1 MVTVNP
7 IKKTTLQNSDHF
19 NLLCHISELSTLLT
33 GASNIEN
40 FLQRTVEMV
49 ARHLSATV
57 CSIYLYDDKTSEIVL
72 RATVGLNPNAIGQI
86 RMKSGEGLVGAVMMS
101 QQPILEGSASHSPQF
116 KYFEAADEDRFE
128 SFLAV
133 PIFKGIQNIGVLVV
147 QHETRDYFD
156 DIDIMALKA
165 IASQLASAIEN
176 ARLLMDMTSISDASP
191 MTLIPEKLKF
201 IKGQSACGGFAH
213 ALSACFGK
221 SHGWLLSEDF
231 EDRLSY
237 TRADYHRAF
246 QATLEQLKEF
256 QTRFSQRLPESAS
269 LIFSAHF
276 MMLKDP
282 RFNAE
287 ILGRIDSGI
296 SPPRA
301 IQSVARKYIAMFS
314 SSPYMYLREKVSDI
328 EDLAGRLLENLKQQD
343 SLLPH
348 HQWREHIVIAREL
361 YPSDILKLASQDVR
375 GVILVSGGITSHVSI
390 LARSMKIP
398 AVIADCPEL
407 LQLPE
412 NIEILLDADMGNIYV
427 APSRDVILQF
437 ENRKRIQEVAIP
449 FSHMMS
455 PTTFTR
461 DGERVRL
468 MANINLLSELPLAR
482 DLKAE
487 GIGLYRSEFPFIIRS
502 SFPSEEEQI
511 FLYKRLINEMPE
523 KDVTIRTLD
532 IGGDKVLSYSNATGE
547 ANPELGMRSIRFSLG
562 NPQIFEFQI
571 RAILRAAADAK
582 TIQIMFPMIS
592 SLDEYREARGIV
604 TDCIH
609 ALVRSG
615 LPHHP
620 APEIGMM
627 VELPSVIEIMDE
639 LAREVDFFSIGTN
652 DFVQYML
659 AVDRT
664 NEKVARYYQPCHPSV
679 LRGLA
684 KIVAAANRHSKP
696 ISVCG
701 ELAHELEYI
710 WFFIGIGIRRL
721 SVDPQFLPRV
731 QLIVN
736 NMNATVA
743 TLYADEL
750 LTQSTLKD
758 AKKIVDGLR
767 NQMDVRE
774 NRLTD

>member
-1 MVTVNP
+1 MTSKKATLRNP
-7 IKKTTLQNSDHF
+7 DHF
-19 NLLCHISELSTLLT
+19 NLLCDISDLTALLT

-57 CSIYLYDDKTSEIVL
+57 CSIYLFDDKTSEIVL

-86 RMKSGEGLVGAVMMS
+86 RMKSGEGLVGAAMIS
-101 QQPILEGSASHSPQF
+101 QQAICEGSASHSPQF
-116 KYFEAADEDRFE
+116 KYFESADEDRFE

-133 PIFKGIQNIGVLVV
+133 PIYKGIENIGVLVV
-147 QHETRDYFD
+147 QHEHKDYFD
-156 DIDIMALKA
+156 DIDIMTLKA
-165 IASQLASAIEN
+165 TASQLASAIEN
-176 ARLLMDMTSISDASP
+176 ARLLMNMNSMAGP
-191 MTLIPEKLKF
+191 EPTLRALEKLKF
-201 IKGQSACGGFAH
+201 IKGQSACSGFALAPS
-213 ALSACFGK
+213 ALFGK

-231 EDRLSY
+231 DSHMSY

-256 QTRFSQRLPESAS
+256 QTRFSERLPESAS

-282 RFNAE
+282 RFNQE
-287 ILGRIDSGI
+287 ILNRIDAGM
-296 SPPRA
+296 SPASA
-301 IQSVARKYIAMFS
+301 IQLIARRYVAMFS
-314 SSPYMYLREKVSDI
+314 SSPYMYLREKLSDI
-328 EDLAGRLLENLKQQD
+328 EDLAGRLLENLRQQD
-343 SLLPH
+343 AIPP
-348 HQWREHIVIAREL
+348 HQWRDHIVIAREL
-361 YPSDILKLASQDVR
+361 YPSDILKLISQDVQ

-398 AVIADCPEL
+398 TVIADSPEL

-412 NIEILLDADMGNIYV
+412 ETLLLLDGDMGNIYV
-427 APSRDVILQF
+427 APPRDVILQF
-437 ENRKRIQEVAIP
+437 ENRNRIRAQAKP
-449 FSHMMS
+449 FSRIMT
-455 PTTFTR
+455 PTTCTR
-461 DGERVRL
+461 DGERVWL
-468 MANINLLSELPLAR
+468 LANINLLSELSLAR

-502 SFPSEEEQI
+502 SFPSEEEQYY
-511 FLYKRLINEMPE
+511 LYKRLMEEMPE
-523 KDVTIRTLD
+523 KDITIRTLD
-532 IGGDKVLSYSNATGE
+532 IGGDKVLSYSDATGE
-547 ANPELGMRSIRFSLG
+547 ANPELGLRSIRFSLS
-562 NPQIFEFQI
+562 NPQIFEQQV
-571 RAILRAAADAK
+571 RAILRAAAHAK

-592 SLDEYREARGIV
+592 SIDEYREAKEVV
-604 TDCIH
+604 TNSINT
-609 ALVRSG
+609 LIRSD
-615 LPHHP
+615 LPYHP
-620 APEIGMM
+620 SPKIGMM
-627 VELPSVIEIMDE
+627 VELPCVIEIMDE

-679 LRGLA
+679 LRGLS
-684 KIVAAANRHSKP
+684 KIVEVANRHSKP

-721 SVDPQFLPRV
+721 SVDPQFLPVIQQVINR
-731 QLIVN
+731 L
-736 NMNATVA
+736 TVTDA
-743 TLYADEL
+743 AAYAREL
-750 LTQSTLKD
+750 LSQSTLKD
-758 AKKIVDGLR
+758 TRKIVDRLR
-767 NQMDVRE
+767 DQMDVRE